1 MIGKTNSINTIGGNT
16 LKNLLDATKSC
27 SYLFYNYSGT
37 SVNDLISQQDTD
49 NVSNM
54 DSMFKL
60 CTKLKNIPL
69 LNTSNVSNMNE
80 IFYGCHTLTS
90 IPLFN
95 TSKVK
100 YLSGAFS
107 NCSSLK
113 VIPAWDVSKCTSLNN
128 IFYGC
133 TSLEEIHAT
142 GWSVN
147 FDISASSKFT
157 RAALIEILNNL
168 IPLEEEISHW
178 IRISSSSLALL
189 TEADKEIATNKNW
202 TIITP

>member
-27 SYLFYNYSGT
+27 SHLFYNYSGT

-54 DSMFKL
+54 DSMFKYSSNL
-60 CTKLKNIPL
+60 TNIPL

-80 IFYGCHTLTS
+80 IFYGCSRLTS

-100 YLSGAFS
+100 DLYYAFYD
-107 NCSSLK
+107 CSSLK
-113 VIPAWDVSKCTSLNN
+113 VIPAWDVSHCTILNN

-142 GWSVN
+142 GWSVD
-147 FDISASSKFT
+147 FDISSSSKFT

-168 IPLEEEISHW
+168 IPLEAEISHW

-202 TIITP
+202 TIIAP

>member
-1 MIGKTNSINTIGGNT
+1 MIGKTNSINTVGGNT

-27 SYLFYNYSGT
+27 YLLFYNYSGT

-54 DSMFKL
+54 DSMFYL
-60 CTKLKNIPL
+60 CTKLTNIPL
-69 LNTSNVSNMNE
+69 LNTSNVSNMTH
-80 IFYGCHTLTS
+80 IFYGCRSLTS
-90 IPLFN
+90 VPLFN
-95 TSKVK
+95 TSKVSH
-100 YLSGAFS
+100 LTGAFY

-113 VIPAWDVSKCTSLNN
+113 VIPAWDVRHCTHLQN
-128 IFYGC
+128 IFSKC

-142 GWSVN
+142 GWSVD

-178 IRISSSSLALL
+178 IRINSNSLALL

>member
-27 SYLFYNYSGT
+27 YHLFYNYPGI
-37 SVNDLISQQDTD
+37 SVNDLISQHDTD

-54 DSMFKL
+54 DSMFYL
-60 CTKLKNIPL
+60 CTKLTNIPL
-69 LNTSNVSNMNE
+69 LNTSNVSNMTH
-80 IFYGCHTLTS
+80 IFYKCRSLTS
-90 IPLFN
+90 VPLFN

-100 YLSGAFS
+100 ILTNAFYD
-107 NCSSLK
+107 CSSLK
-113 VIPAWDVSKCTSLNN
+113 VIPAWDVSNCSSLTNA
-128 IFYGC
+128 FYGC

-142 GWSVN
+142 GWRVD

-168 IPLEEEISHW
+168 IPLEEEISH
-178 IRISSSSLALL
+178 
-189 TEADKEIATNKNW
+189 
-202 TIITP
+202 